1 MKKVFVSIAI
11 IAAAISCGQK
21 EEGFVPSES
30 QLVPHSFRAVG
41 EVTSKT
47 SLSGRSVIW
56 STTDEIDVFS
66 GDDFTTRSKFTVS
79 SVQDGGKIAVFDG
92 LATLST
98 EYYAVF
104 PQVDENECSDAGVI
118 TATIP
123 AAQEAVAGSFG
134 PEANLAVAHI
144 TGTEDVQFKN
154 VGALLAV
161 TIGDA
166 NVTGLKVESLDHT
179 PMTGTAEI
187 DYNGGEPVVTGMSDS
202 HDYVETAVS
211 GTGTYYFVVYPGN
224 YSGGFQITLSRP
236 GYTASVKNTKALNL
250 GRNDNVNLM
259 DIPSVPSDAWKVVFT
274 PGEKVYIK
282 GIADAN
288 ENGQQMSYITAD
300 YYAPHS
306 GYSAPG
312 NTGDDTSFAGITYN
326 YEVWAKIDETDN
338 IYFESEN
345 GARFGLNIAADAVAA
360 IAPDAVGNAV
370 SVSNSP
376 YRIRVNLPSGD
387 AQIVRVAIVNYGI
400 LFGGDGTS
408 VNLNYDQAGAWKV
421 DDYTFTYQWQ
431 SWDNT
436 CVRYRFRLW
445 FNWKGGKGGSG
456 IDVWHTYGSCNAL
469 NNSWE
474 APSTED
480 PANYYYYVQP
490 FNNPDGNAWDPV
502 YYLDRDRMFVNSSG
516 YVNQSR
522 KGTISLYMNNT
533 YGHFTHGFSNI
544 VDKN

>member
-1 MKKVFVSIAI
+1 MKKVFVLIAI

-21 EEGFVPSES
+21 EEGLIPSES
-30 QLVPHSFRAVG
+30 QLVPLSFRAMG
-41 EVTSKT
+41 ETTTKT
-47 SLSGRSVIW
+47 SLDGRSVIW

-66 GDDFTTRSKFTVS
+66 GADFTTRSKFAVT
-79 SVQDGGKIAVFDG
+79 SVQDGGKIAVFNG

-104 PQVDENECSDAGVI
+104 PQLDENECSDAGII

-179 PMTGTAEI
+179 PMTGTANI
-187 DYNGGEPVVTGMSDS
+187 DYNGGEPVVTGMTDP

-224 YSGGFQITLSRP
+224 YSGGFRITLSRP
-236 GYTASVKNTKALNL
+236 GYTAKVENTKALNL

-259 DIPSVPSDAWKVVFT
+259 EISSVPSEAWKVVFT

-282 GIADAN
+282 GITDAN
-288 ENGQQMSYITAD
+288 ENGQEISYIPAD
-300 YYAPHS
+300 YYAPRT
-306 GYSAPG
+306 GGIAPTNPTPGDNSAL
-312 NTGDDTSFAGITYN
+312 AGVTYN
-326 YEVWAKIDETDN
+326 YEVWARIDHDDV

-345 GARFGLNIAADAVAA
+345 GARFAISNEAGTGVAP
-360 IAPDAVGNAV
+360 IAPDGTGRAFAV
-370 SVSNSP
+370 SKDV
-376 YRIRVNLPSGD
+376 YRIRLNLPEGD
-387 AQIVRVAIVNYGI
+387 AQILRVTWINYSI
-400 LFGGDGTS
+400 YCGDVS
-408 VNLNYDQAGAWKV
+408 VNLDSNNYDRNGTWKL
-421 DDYTFTYQWQ
+421 DDFVFTYATNQ
-431 SWDNT
+431 SWDAHNH
-436 CVRYRFRLW
+436 RYRFAVW
-445 FNWKGGKGGSG
+445 FTWKGGYGGES
-456 IDVWHTYGSCNAL
+456 INTWQSYGSCNKYTDVYGATTG
-469 NNSWE
+469 
-474 APSTED
+474 PD
-480 PANYYYYVQP
+480 DNYYYLQP
-490 FNNPDGNAWDPV
+490 FTGDEWDMIF
-502 YYLDRDRMFVNSSG
+502 YLPKDTVFPG
-516 YVNQSR
+516 WANQSK
-522 KGTISLYMNNT
+522 KGTLNVCFNNT
-533 YGHFTHGFSNI
+533 YGHFTHGFTNI